1 MTTLNLKQIWTIDNQ
16 TRTLAW
22 DCKAHPENH
31 TDFIEMSGLY
41 TSAIITYGI
50 CDGKLTLH
58 RHVVFPMLRIFPNNT
73 HSSWQFDVPA
83 DLIPTVYADGH
94 PVVEAPDGIFLNGT
108 VQIIS
113 RDDRA
118 GLLITRTLFPSADQ
132 TAVCERVEYAN
143 LSGQPV
149 NLTVSG
155 IDKAQIARERGPPG
169 LLLAAR
175 STEWEGSADGVLA
188 PDGTAVLNIIYTGRI
203 AHQPTP
209 AVNVEMALRNRLSR
223 VEALT
228 APLTLTTGN
237 DTLDTMFRFAKIR
250 AGESIY
256 RTRGGDVHS
265 PGGGSYYA
273 AVWCNDQ
280 AEYAGPWQAWTG
292 DELQL
297 GAAYNGYAWYYPH
310 MDDRY
315 EPIPSSI
322 ISEGLDIWNGA
333 GDRGD
338 AAMYLFGA
346 TRYALVSGRLGEDH
360 ALWKAIKWCAEYCI
374 RLMDND
380 VHPGLIPSDR
390 DELEGRL
397 PAGKINL
404 STNMLALGGFRTSAS
419 LADAMGEPELAEQYR
434 QVAKTLDAESEI
446 YFAGEV
452 HGFDTYRYYE
462 GNTTLRSWICLPLC
476 MDIATHA
483 KGTADAITSP
493 YLYSE
498 AGQLSE
504 EGTNV
509 AWDRSTLYGL
519 RGMYRAAVI
528 LSETDPEAGKNLRK
542 IATDYLMG
550 YCENRLLGDHV
561 PYAIEAY
568 PEGGKRH
575 LSAESAL
582 FCQIITEGILAVQ
595 PLSFTSFS
603 FNTVIPEDLPR
614 FTLTHVHAF
623 GEVFDLTIEIGEW
636 KLTTESGKSYE
647 GACRGRVTVDFAS

>member
-1 MTTLNLKQIWTIDNQ
+1 MNHLWTTTEYHNAIH
-16 TRTLAW
+16 W
-22 DCKAHPENH
+22 DCELNPADH
-31 TDFIEMSGLY
+31 TDFLEMSGLY
-41 TSAIITYGI
+41 ASSIVTYGI
-50 CDGKLTLH
+50 RAGKLILA
-58 RHVVFPMLRIFPNNT
+58 RHPVFPMLRIFPNNT
-73 HSSWQFDVPA
+73 HSSWQFDIPEE
-83 DLIPTVYADGH
+83 LIPTVAADGK
-94 PVVEAPDGIFLNGT
+94 PVTEYPSGIVFDGTLQ
-108 VQIIS
+108 VIS
-113 RDDRA
+113 RDDEA
-118 GLLITRTLFPSADQ
+118 GLLVTRTLFSSPDQ
-132 TAVCERVEYAN
+132 TALCELVEYEN
-143 LSGQPV
+143 MSGKPLT
-149 NLTVSG
+149 LTVNG
-155 IDKAQIARERGPPG
+155 TETARIARERGPHG
-169 LLLAAR
+169 LLIAERSAR
-175 STEWEGSADGVLA
+175 IEGLTDGVLE
-188 PDGTAVLNIIYTGRI
+188 PDATAVMQITYTGRH
-203 AHQPTP
+203 AHEPMP
-209 AVNVEMALRNRLSR
+209 EVNVEKALADRRARLKAIT
-223 VEALT
+223 E
-228 APLTLTTGN
+228 PLTLTTGN
-237 DTLDTMFRFAKIR
+237 HTLDTMFQFAKIR
-250 AGESIY
+250 AGESIF

-297 GAAYNGYAWYYPH
+297 NAAYNGYAWYYPH
-310 MDDRY
+310 MDDCY

-322 ISEGLDIWNGA
+322 IAEGLDIWNGA

-346 TRYALVSGRLGEDH
+346 SRYALVSGRLGKDN
-360 ALWKAIKWCAEYCI
+360 ALWTAIKWCAEYNI
-374 RLMDND
+374 RMMDNPI
-380 VHPGLIPSDR
+380 HRGLIPSDK

-397 PAGKINL
+397 PTGKINL
-404 STNMLALGGFRTSAS
+404 STNMLALGGFKTAAALSCE
-419 LADAMGEPELAEQYR
+419 MGEPALAEQYR
-434 QVAKTLDAESEI
+434 KAAETIEAETEV

-452 HGFDTYRYYE
+452 HGFDTYKYYD

-493 YLYSE
+493 HLYSE

-504 EGTNV
+504 EGTNI

-528 LSETDPEAGKNLRK
+528 LSEQNPEDGKALRK
-542 IATDYLMG
+542 IATDYLMD
-550 YCENRLLGDHV
+550 YCEKRLLRDHV

-595 PLSFTSFS
+595 PLSFTAFS

-614 FTLTHVHAF
+614 FVLTHIHAF
-623 GEVFDLTIEIGEW
+623 GETFSLAIENGKW
-636 KLTTESGKSYE
+636 TLQTESGKTFGGNCE
-647 GACRGRVTVDFAS
+647 GRVTVEFGK